1 MSKVFIDTNIFIYA
15 IDEFNPEKKERSR
28 QVVKNAVENLTA
40 VISTQVLQELY
51 VAGTTKLGVDPLIM
65 KSVVT
70 SLDKIETV
78 VVDTDLIKEAVDTSI
93 LNRISFWD
101 ALVVAAAE
109 SAQCEIL
116 YTEDLNNGQ
125 VIRGVKIINP
135 FLDTASV

>member
-1 MSKVFIDTNIFIYA
+1 VSKVFIDTNIFIYA

-51 VAGTTKLGVDPLIM
+51 VAGTTKLGVDPWIM

-116 YTEDLNNGQ
+116 YTEDLNNGH